1 MRTRFSLVLLA
12 FGLAMIAT
20 QAPADDSHCD
30 SEVGERNPTTPTG
43 EFGLRNETALHSV
56 TGLQWSRCA
65 LGQQFDGTSCT
76 GSAQVYSW
84 DEAGQAV
91 SEANQARPGGYSDWR
106 LPTVDELLTIVEK
119 CREAPSINTNV
130 FPATPWT
137 GFWTSTP
144 HGPDEGQYNGE
155 EVPHVDHEARRGS
168 HNNDDEDEGAEFGP
182 EAWFVGFYYG
192 MEYPYSTDSGYRVR
206 LVRNG

>member
-1 MRTRFSLVLLA
+1 MRTRFSLVMLVFGFTALA
-12 FGLAMIAT
+12 PMAL
-20 QAPADDSHCD
+20 ADDSHCD
-30 SEVGERNPTTPTG
+30 PEVGERDPTTPTG
-43 EFGLRNETALHSV
+43 EFDFRNETTLHSP

-65 LGQQFDGTSCT
+65 VGQQFDGTSCT
-76 GSAQVYSW
+76 GSAQVFSW
-84 DEAGQAV
+84 DDARQVVTEV
-91 SEANQARPGGYSDWR
+91 NQSRSLAGYSDWR

-119 CREAPSINTNV
+119 CREAPSINTNA

-144 HGPDEGQYNGE
+144 HGDADGEYNGE
-155 EVPHVDHEARRGS
+155 EVPHVDHEAPRGS
-168 HNNDDEDEGAEFGP
+168 HNNEDEDDEIGP